1 MIEVATLFLP
11 PSEKCSALAVYEPSL
26 RSACVPISQFT
37 PSKPGRGRNAAFMWL
52 NAGATNN
59 VRYFTQTQYMPGV
72 TKVKVFPGIL
82 SALSIVSIIR
92 LKIQQFSDLQI
103 LALVIPRPDG

>member
-52 NAGATNN
+52 NARATNN

-72 TKVKVFPGIL
+72 TRVKVFPGIL

-92 LKIQQFSDLQI
+92 LKIQQLSDLEI
-103 LALVIPRPDG
+103 LALVISRPEG